1 MKHCTTLKVLAIDT
15 ELFEL
20 EKNKCQHCK
29 NLRSIQRCFCLL
41 LMVINFQIQS
51 GNFLYLLSLLLE
63 PIVEIQ
69 ANIKI
74 SIASWFKGTPVPT
87 ICIVDQNVL
96 KQAKLHVSKV
106 NSNGSV
112 P

>member
-15 ELFEL
+15 ELFG
-20 EKNKCQHCK
+20 QHCK

-41 LMVINFQIQS
+41 LNVINFQMQS
-51 GNFLYLLSLLLE
+51 GNFLNLLSLLLE
-63 PIVEIQ
+63 PIVEIKT
-69 ANIKI
+69 NVKI

-96 KQAKLHVSKV
+96 KQAKLLVSKV
-106 NSNGSV
+106 NSDCFVS
-112 P
+112 